1 MEGSDKGQG
10 SMSGECVLCQVIES
24 ASAVPTRHVHQGAHA
39 VVVMNAFPYNNG
51 HVLVLPRRHVDRIEE
66 LDADEASE
74 FWDLVT
80 RSNSAIRSAYEPD
93 GVNMGINEGRAAG
106 AGLPDHLHAHVL
118 PRWFGDTS
126 FTTTVAGTRVIPEDL
141 ERSAQK
147 IRDRWPGR

>member
-1 MEGSDKGQG
+1 
-10 SMSGECVLCQVIES
+10 MSGECVLCQVIES

-66 LDADEASE
+66 LDGDEASE